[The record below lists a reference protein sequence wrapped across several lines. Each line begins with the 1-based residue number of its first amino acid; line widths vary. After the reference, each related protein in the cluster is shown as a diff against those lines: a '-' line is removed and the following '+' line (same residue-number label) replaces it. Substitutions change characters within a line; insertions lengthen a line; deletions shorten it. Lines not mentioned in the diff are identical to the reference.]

1 MTRIVFVLLFLLS
14 SLLTGRE
21 FFHADGDWIAQG
33 VQAVE
38 REIRRAE
45 TLETGLPREQ
55 LSQPPKFSGSPYVEL
70 NSNIPFFHGEN
81 PLPEGYESYSPL
93 DDLGR
98 CGPAEANLSPSLMPT
113 GKREP
118 IGMIKPSGWHTVRY
132 DDVIEKKYLYNRC
145 HLIGFQLA
153 GENANERNLITGTRY
168 LNVEG
173 MLPFENRLSH
183 YVKTSG
189 NHVRYCVTPDFREGE
204 LVARGVR
211 LEAESVEDKGKGI
224 SFNVYCYNVQPGIE
238 IDYKTGN
245 SRLKTDSWEGVK

>member
-1 MTRIVFVLLFLLS
+1 MTRFVFFLL
-14 SLLTGRE
+14 LLLALTGE
-21 FFHADGDWIAQG
+21 ELFHASAGDDEKIFQ
-33 VQAVE
+33 
-38 REIRRAE
+38 
-45 TLETGLPREQ
+45 TLWNEEKQIHSEKEPKTGLPKEH
-55 LSQPPKFSGSPYVEL
+55 LSDIHFFSGIPYVEV
-70 NSNIPFFHGEN
+70 NSNIPFFHGET

-93 DDLGR
+93 DELGR
-98 CGPAEANLSPSLMPT
+98 CGPAEANLSLSLMPT

-132 DDVIEKKYLYNRC
+132 DDVIDKKYLYNRC

-189 NHVRYCVTPDFREGE
+189 NHVRYRVTPDFREGE
-204 LVARGVR
+204 LVARGVL
-211 LEAESVEDKGKGI
+211 LEAESVEDKGRGI
-224 SFNVYCYNVQPGIE
+224 TFNVYCYNVQPGIE
-238 IDYKTGN
+238 IDYKTGD
-245 SRLKTDSWEGVK
+245 SRSIR